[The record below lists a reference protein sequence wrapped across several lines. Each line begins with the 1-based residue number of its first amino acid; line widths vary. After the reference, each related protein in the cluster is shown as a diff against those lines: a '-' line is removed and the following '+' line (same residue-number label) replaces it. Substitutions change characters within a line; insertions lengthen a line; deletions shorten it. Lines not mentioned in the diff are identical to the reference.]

1 MASLNFSYSLQNN
14 QVADATQVMANFT
27 NVKTFV
33 EASAVQVDG
42 SVQAGTAAIANGA
55 VTFDKLS
62 SSVPRGV
69 VAKATRNTS
78 TGSGSAV
85 NCFDSALTFTPV
97 PGRLYRVSFS
107 GFIAQ
112 GVTDFMTIK
121 SAGFV
126 DASNVVQQYL
136 TKEALAPI
144 LGGSAVSMTTSLADS
159 YLLAPSSSAPIS
171 INVRVWRESGTD
183 VLWFEGASNQ
193 QNYLLVED
201 LGLA

>member
-1 MASLNFSYSLQNN
+1 MASLSYDYSLSNN
-14 QVADATQVMANFT
+14 TVADATHVMSNF
-27 NVKTFV
+27 NKVKTFV
-33 EASAVQVDG
+33 EASTVQVDG

-55 VTFDKLS
+55 VTVDKLV

-69 VAKATRNTS
+69 VAKSTRSTS
-78 TGSGSAV
+78 TSSGSAV

-112 GVTDFMTIK
+112 GLTDFMTIK

-126 DASNVVQQYL
+126 DTSNVVQQYL

-159 YLLAPSSSAPIS
+159 YLLAPSTTTPIS
-171 INVRVWRESGTD
+171 INVRVWRESGAD